1 VTTRR
6 LAIAASGMAVSVTDS
21 VLPGLPMH
29 RPDGR
34 PFDPPAELA
43 RIREEQPLRR
53 MLFPDRHIGWLATGH
68 AQVRA
73 VLCDRRFSSRYE
85 LMHLPYA
92 VPGAAELP
100 PAAPG
105 DLSGVDAP
113 HHTRYRRLLAGKFT
127 VRRMGQ
133 LTDRT
138 AEITAETLDAME
150 RQGPPLDLVTAYA
163 QPIPALLICEM
174 LGVPY
179 EDREQF
185 QDHALTMTGL
195 NATMD
200 ERMQAWVAVTEYVGR
215 LARAK
220 RADPTD
226 DLLSDMTD
234 SDLTDDELAG
244 LGSFLLGAGL
254 DTTANML
261 GLGVFALLQHPE
273 QLAAW
278 RAEPELTDQA
288 VEELMRYLSITPIG
302 ARAALE
308 DVEIDDHLVK
318 AGETVALSIHAAN
331 RDPLRFPNPDMLDI
345 RRNAGGHLG
354 FGFGAHQCLGQH
366 LARVEMRVAF
376 PALLSRFPT
385 LRLAQPADEVPLRGD
400 CDIYG
405 VYQLLVE
412 W

>member
-1 VTTRR
+1 
-6 LAIAASGMAVSVTDS
+6 MQ
-21 VLPGLPMH
+21 
-29 RPDGR
+29 RPEGQ
-34 PFDPPAELA
+34 PFDPPAALA
-43 RIREEQPLRR
+43 HIREERPLCR
-53 MLFPDRHIGWLATGH
+53 MLFPDGHVGWLATGH
-68 AQVRA
+68 AEVRE
-73 VLCDRRFSSRYE
+73 VLADRRFSSRYE
-85 LMHLPYA
+85 LLHLPYSI
-92 VPGAAELP
+92 PGADELP
-100 PAAPG
+100 AAAPG

-113 HHTRYRRLLAGKFT
+113 HHTRYRKLLAGKFT
-127 VRRMGQ
+127 VRRMRQ
-133 LTDRT
+133 LADRT
-138 AEITAETLDAME
+138 AQVTADTLDAME
-150 RQGPPLDLVTAYA
+150 RHGPPLDLVTAYA

-179 EDREQF
+179 EDRQQF
-185 QDHALTMTGL
+185 QDHAQTVTGL
-195 NATMD
+195 NATME
-200 ERMQAWVAVTEYVGR
+200 ERGQAWLAVTEYIDR

-220 RADPTD
+220 RTDPTD
-226 DLLSDMTD
+226 DILSDMTE
-234 SDLTDDELAG
+234 SDLADDELAG

-278 RAEPELTDQA
+278 RAEPELSDTA

-308 DVEIDDHLVK
+308 DVEIGGQLIK
-318 AGETVALSIHAAN
+318 AGETVTLSIQAAN
-331 RDPLRFPNPDMLDI
+331 RDPLRFAHPDVLDI
-345 RRNAGGHLG
+345 RRNAGGQLG

-366 LARVEMRVAF
+366 LARMEMRVAF

-385 LRLAQPADEVPLRGD
+385 LRLAQPADTVPLRSD

-405 VYQLLVE
+405 VYRLQVA

>member
-1 VTTRR
+1 
-6 LAIAASGMAVSVTDS
+6 MQ
-21 VLPGLPMH
+21 
-29 RPDGR
+29 RPDGQ
-34 PFDPPAELA
+34 PFDPPAELT

-53 MLFPDRHIGWLATGH
+53 MLFPDGHLGWLATGH
-68 AQVRA
+68 AEVRE
-73 VLCDRRFSSRYE
+73 VLADRRFSSRYE
-85 LMHLPYA
+85 LLHLPFSI
-92 VPGAAELP
+92 PGADDLP
-100 PAAPG
+100 VAAPG

-127 VRRMGQ
+127 VRRMRQ
-133 LTDRT
+133 LADRT
-138 AEITAETLDAME
+138 AQITADTLDAME

-179 EDREQF
+179 EDRQQF
-185 QDHALTMTGL
+185 QDHAQTMTGL
-195 NATMD
+195 NATME
-200 ERMQAWVAVTEYVGR
+200 ERGQAWLAVTGYIDQ

-226 DLLSDMTD
+226 DILSDMTD

-261 GLGVFALLQHPE
+261 GLGVFALLQHPD

-278 RAEPELTDQA
+278 RAEPELSDTA

-308 DVEIDDHLVK
+308 DVEIGGQLIK
-318 AGETVALSIHAAN
+318 AGETVTLSIQAAN
-331 RDPLRFPNPDMLDI
+331 RDPLRFAHPDVLDI
-345 RRNAGGHLG
+345 RRNAGGQLG

-366 LARVEMRVAF
+366 LARMEMRVAF
-376 PALLSRFPT
+376 PALLSRFPM
-385 LRLAQPADEVPLRGD
+385 LRLAQPADTVPLRSD

-405 VYQLLVE
+405 VYRLQVA

>member
-1 VTTRR
+1 MT
-6 LAIAASGMAVSVTDS
+6 ASTES
-21 VLPGLPMH
+21 VLPGLPMQ
-29 RPDGR
+29 RPDGQ

-53 MLFPDRHIGWLATGH
+53 MLFPDGHLGWLATGH
-68 AQVRA
+68 AEVRA
-73 VLCDRRFSSRYE
+73 VLADRRFSSRYE
-85 LMHLPYA
+85 LLHLPFSI
-92 VPGAAELP
+92 PGADELP
-100 PAAPG
+100 AAAPG

-127 VRRMGQ
+127 VRRMRQ
-133 LTDRT
+133 LADRT
-138 AEITAETLDAME
+138 AQITADTLDAME

-179 EDREQF
+179 EDRQQF

-195 NATMD
+195 NATME
-200 ERMQAWVAVTEYVGR
+200 ERGQAWLAVTEYIDR

-226 DLLSDMTD
+226 DILSDMTD

-261 GLGVFALLQHPE
+261 GLGVFALLEHRE
-273 QLAAW
+273 QLEAW
-278 RAEPELTDQA
+278 RAEPELSDTA

-308 DVEIDDHLVK
+308 DVEIGGQLIK
-318 AGETVALSIHAAN
+318 AGETVALSIQAAN
-331 RDPLRFPNPDMLDI
+331 RDPLRFAQPDVLDI
-345 RRNAGGHLG
+345 RRNAGGQLG

-366 LARVEMRVAF
+366 LARMEMRVAF

-385 LRLAQPADEVPLRGD
+385 LRLAQPADTVPLRSD

-405 VYQLLVE
+405 VYRLQVA

>member
-1 VTTRR
+1 MT
-6 LAIAASGMAVSVTDS
+6 ASTES
-21 VLPGLPMH
+21 VLPGLPMQ
-29 RPDGR
+29 RPDGQ

-53 MLFPDRHIGWLATGH
+53 MLFPDGHLGWLATGH
-68 AQVRA
+68 AEVRA
-73 VLCDRRFSSRYE
+73 VLADRRFSSRYE
-85 LMHLPYA
+85 LLHLPFSI
-92 VPGAAELP
+92 PGADELP
-100 PAAPG
+100 VAAPG

-127 VRRMGQ
+127 VRRMRQ
-133 LTDRT
+133 LADRT
-138 AEITAETLDAME
+138 AQITADTLDAME

-179 EDREQF
+179 EERQQF

-195 NATMD
+195 NATME
-200 ERMQAWVAVTEYVGR
+200 ERGQAWLAVTEYIDQ

-226 DLLSDMTD
+226 DILSDMTD

-261 GLGVFALLQHPE
+261 GLGVFALLQHPD

-278 RAEPELTDQA
+278 RAEPELSGTA

-308 DVEIDDHLVK
+308 DVEIGGQLIK
-318 AGETVALSIHAAN
+318 AGETVTLSIQAAN
-331 RDPLRFPNPDMLDI
+331 RDPLRFPHPDMLDI
-345 RRNAGGHLG
+345 RRNAGGQLG

-366 LARVEMRVAF
+366 LARMEMRIAF

-385 LRLAQPADEVPLRGD
+385 LRLAQPADTVPLRSD

-405 VYQLLVE
+405 VYRLQVA

>member
-1 VTTRR
+1 MT
-6 LAIAASGMAVSVTDS
+6 ASTES
-21 VLPGLPMH
+21 VLPGLPMQ

-43 RIREEQPLRR
+43 SIREEQPLRR
-53 MLFPDRHIGWLATGH
+53 MLFPDGHLGWLATGH
-68 AQVRA
+68 AEVRE
-73 VLCDRRFSSRYE
+73 VLADRRFSSRYE
-85 LMHLPYA
+85 LLHLPYA
-92 VPGAAELP
+92 IPGAVELP
-100 PAAPG
+100 VAAPG

-127 VRRMGQ
+127 VRRMRQ
-133 LTDRT
+133 LAERT
-138 AEITAETLDAME
+138 TQITADALDDME
-150 RQGPPLDLVTAYA
+150 KQGPPLDLVTAYA

-195 NATMD
+195 NATME
-200 ERMQAWVAVTEYVGR
+200 ERGQAWVAVTEYIDR
-215 LARAK
+215 LARTK

-226 DLLSDMTD
+226 DILSDMTD

-254 DTTANML
+254 DTTANMI
-261 GLGVFALLQHPE
+261 GLGVFALLEHPE

-278 RAEPELTDQA
+278 CAEPDLSDKA

-308 DVEIDDHLVK
+308 DVEIGGQLIK
-318 AGETVALSIHAAN
+318 AGETVTLSIQAAN
-331 RDPLRFPNPDMLDI
+331 RDPLRFADPDVLDI
-345 RRNAGGHLG
+345 RRNAGGQLG

-366 LARVEMRVAF
+366 LARMEMRVAF

-385 LRLAQPADEVPLRGD
+385 LRLAQPADTVPLRSD

-405 VYQLLVE
+405 VYRLQVG

>member
-1 VTTRR
+1 MTT
-6 LAIAASGMAVSVTDS
+6 STES
-21 VLPGLPMH
+21 VLPGLPMQ
-29 RPDGR
+29 RPAGR

-53 MLFPDRHIGWLATGH
+53 MLFPDGHLGWLATGH
-68 AQVRA
+68 AEVRE
-73 VLCDRRFSSRYE
+73 VLADRRFSSRYE
-85 LMHLPYA
+85 LLHLPYTI
-92 VPGAAELP
+92 PGAGDLP

-127 VRRMGQ
+127 VRRMRQ
-133 LTDRT
+133 LADRT
-138 AEITAETLDAME
+138 AEITAATLDAME

-179 EDREQF
+179 EDRAQF
-185 QDHALTMTGL
+185 EEHSLTMTGL

-200 ERMQAWVAVTEYVGR
+200 ERTHAWVAVTEYIDR

-220 RADPTD
+220 RAEPTD
-226 DLLSDMTD
+226 DILSDMTD

-261 GLGVFALLQHPE
+261 GLGVFALLEHPE

-278 RAEPELTDQA
+278 RAEPALSEQA
-288 VEELMRYLSITPIG
+288 VEELMRYLSITPTG

-308 DVEIDDHLVK
+308 DVEIGGQFIK
-318 AGETVALSIHAAN
+318 AGETVTLSIQAAN
-331 RDPLRFPNPDMLDI
+331 RDPLRFTDPDALDI
-345 RRNAGGHLG
+345 RRNAGGQLG

-366 LARVEMRVAF
+366 LARMEMRVAF

-385 LRLAQPADEVPLRGD
+385 LRLAERADEVPLRSD

-405 VYQLLVE
+405 VYRLRVG

>member
-1 VTTRR
+1 
-6 LAIAASGMAVSVTDS
+6 
-21 VLPGLPMH
+21 MH

-127 VRRMGQ
+127 VRRMRQ

-278 RAEPELTDQA
+278 RAEPGLTDQA

-331 RDPLRFPNPDMLDI
+331 RDPLPESRRARHPSECRWPSGLRI
-345 RRNAGGHLG
+345 RRASMPGPASGTRGDAG
-354 FGFGAHQCLGQH
+354 CL
-366 LARVEMRVAF
+366 
-376 PALLSRFPT
+376 P
-385 LRLAQPADEVPLRGD
+385 RLAVSVSDAASRPAGRRGAVARRLRYLRGVSAAGRVVTRQD
-400 CDIYG
+400 
-405 VYQLLVE
+405 
-412 W
+412 

>member
-1 VTTRR
+1 
-6 LAIAASGMAVSVTDS
+6 MQ
-21 VLPGLPMH
+21 
-29 RPDGR
+29 RPDGQ
-34 PFDPPAELA
+34 PFDPPAELT

-53 MLFPDRHIGWLATGH
+53 MLFPDGHLGWLATGH
-68 AQVRA
+68 AEVREILA
-73 VLCDRRFSSRYE
+73 DRRFSSRYE
-85 LMHLPYA
+85 LLHLPFSI
-92 VPGAAELP
+92 PGADDLP
-100 PAAPG
+100 VAAPG

-127 VRRMGQ
+127 VRRMRQ
-133 LTDRT
+133 LADRT
-138 AEITAETLDAME
+138 AQITADTLDAME

-179 EDREQF
+179 EDRQQF
-185 QDHALTMTGL
+185 QDHAQTMTGL
-195 NATMD
+195 NATME
-200 ERMQAWVAVTEYVGR
+200 ERGQAWLAVTGYIDQ

-226 DLLSDMTD
+226 DILSDMTD

-261 GLGVFALLQHPE
+261 GLGVFALLQHPD

-278 RAEPELTDQA
+278 RAEPELSDTA

-308 DVEIDDHLVK
+308 DVEIGGQLIK
-318 AGETVALSIHAAN
+318 AGETVTLSIQAAN
-331 RDPLRFPNPDMLDI
+331 RDPLRFAHPDVLDI
-345 RRNAGGHLG
+345 RRNAGGQLG

-366 LARVEMRVAF
+366 LARMEMRVAF
-376 PALLSRFPT
+376 PALLSRFPM
-385 LRLAQPADEVPLRGD
+385 LRLAQPADTVPLRSD

-405 VYQLLVE
+405 VYRLQVA

>member
-1 VTTRR
+1 MTT
-6 LAIAASGMAVSVTDS
+6 STES
-21 VLPGLPMH
+21 VLPGLPML
-29 RPDGR
+29 RPAGR

-43 RIREEQPLRR
+43 RIREERPLRR
-53 MLFPDRHIGWLATGH
+53 MLFPDGHLGWLATGH
-68 AQVRA
+68 AEVRE
-73 VLCDRRFSSRYE
+73 VLADRRFSSRYE
-85 LMHLPYA
+85 LLHLPYTI
-92 VPGAAELP
+92 PGAGDLP

-127 VRRMGQ
+127 VRRMRQ
-133 LTDRT
+133 LADRT
-138 AEITAETLDAME
+138 AEITAATLDAME

-179 EDREQF
+179 EDRAQF
-185 QDHALTMTGL
+185 EEHAFTMTGL

-200 ERMQAWVAVTEYVGR
+200 ERTHAWVAVTEYIDR

-220 RADPTD
+220 RAEPTD
-226 DLLSDMTD
+226 DILGDMTD

-261 GLGVFALLQHPE
+261 GLGVFALLEHPE

-278 RAEPELTDQA
+278 RAEPALSEQA
-288 VEELMRYLSITPIG
+288 VEELMRYLSITPTG

-308 DVEIDDHLVK
+308 DVEIGGQSHQ
-318 AGETVALSIHAAN
+318 SRRN
-331 RDPLRFPNPDMLDI
+331 RDAVDP
-345 RRNAGGHLG
+345 GG
-354 FGFGAHQCLGQH
+354 
-366 LARVEMRVAF
+366 
-376 PALLSRFPT
+376 
-385 LRLAQPADEVPLRGD
+385 QP
-400 CDIYG
+400 
-405 VYQLLVE
+405 
-412 W
+412 

>member
-1 VTTRR
+1 MT
-6 LAIAASGMAVSVTDS
+6 ASTESG
-21 VLPGLPMH
+21 LPGLPAQ

-53 MLFPDRHIGWLATGH
+53 MLFPDGHLGWLATGH
-68 AQVRA
+68 AEVRE
-73 VLCDRRFSSRYE
+73 VLADRRFSARYE
-85 LMHLPYA
+85 LLHLPYA
-92 VPGAAELP
+92 IAGVDELP
-100 PAAPG
+100 VAAPG

-113 HHTRYRRLLAGKFT
+113 HHTRYRRQLAGKFT
-127 VRRMGQ
+127 VRRMRQ
-133 LTDRT
+133 LADRT
-138 AEITAETLDAME
+138 AQITAETLDAME

-179 EDREQF
+179 RDREQF
-185 QDHALTMTGL
+185 QDYALTMTGL
-195 NATMD
+195 NATME
-200 ERMQAWVAVTEYVGR
+200 ERGLAWQAVTQYIDR

-226 DLLSDMTD
+226 DILSDMTD

-261 GLGVFALLQHPE
+261 GLGVFALLEHPE

-278 RAEPELTDQA
+278 RAEPDLSDKA

-308 DVEIDDHLVK
+308 DVEIGGHLVK
-318 AGETVALSIHAAN
+318 AGETVTVSIQAAN
-331 RDPLRFPNPDMLDI
+331 RDPLRFADPDVLDI
-345 RRNAGGHLG
+345 RRNAGGQLG

-366 LARVEMRVAF
+366 LARMEMRVAF

-385 LRLAQPADEVPLRGD
+385 LRLAQPADTVPLRSD

-405 VYQLLVE
+405 VYRLQVG

>member
-1 VTTRR
+1 MT
-6 LAIAASGMAVSVTDS
+6 ASTES
-21 VLPGLPMH
+21 VLPGLPMQ

-53 MLFPDRHIGWLATGH
+53 MLFPDGHLGWLATGH
-68 AQVRA
+68 AEVRE
-73 VLCDRRFSSRYE
+73 VLGDRRFSSRYE
-85 LMHLPYA
+85 LLHLPYEIR
-92 VPGAAELP
+92 GADALP
-100 PAAPG
+100 VAAPG

-127 VRRMGQ
+127 VRRMRQ
-133 LTDRT
+133 LADRT
-138 AEITAETLDAME
+138 AQITAETLDAME

-179 EDREQF
+179 EDRDQF

-195 NATMD
+195 NATM
-200 ERMQAWVAVTEYVGR
+200 EEVEQAWVAVTEYIDR

-226 DLLSDMTD
+226 DILSDMTD

-261 GLGVFALLQHPE
+261 GLGVFALLQHPD

-278 RAEPELTDQA
+278 RAEPELSDKA

-308 DVEIDDHLVK
+308 DVEIGGHLIK
-318 AGETVALSIHAAN
+318 AGETVTLSIQAAN
-331 RDPLRFPNPDMLDI
+331 RDPLRFGNPDVLDI
-345 RRNAGGHLG
+345 RRNAGGQLG

-366 LARVEMRVAF
+366 LARMEMRVAF

-385 LRLAQPADEVPLRGD
+385 LHLAQPADEVPLRSD

-405 VYQLLVE
+405 VYRLQVG

>member
-1 VTTRR
+1 
-6 LAIAASGMAVSVTDS
+6 
-21 VLPGLPMH
+21 LPMQ
-29 RPDGR
+29 RPEGQ

-43 RIREEQPLRR
+43 RIREERPLCR
-53 MLFPDRHIGWLATGH
+53 MLFPDGHVGWLATGH
-68 AQVRA
+68 AEVRE
-73 VLCDRRFSSRYE
+73 VLADRRFSSRYE
-85 LMHLPYA
+85 LLHLPYSI
-92 VPGAAELP
+92 PGADELP
-100 PAAPG
+100 AAAPG

-113 HHTRYRRLLAGKFT
+113 HHTRYRRVLAGKFT
-127 VRRMGQ
+127 VRRMRQ
-133 LTDRT
+133 LADRT
-138 AEITAETLDAME
+138 AQITADTLDAME
-150 RQGPPLDLVTAYA
+150 RHGPPLDLVTVYA

-179 EDREQF
+179 EDRQQF
-185 QDHALTMTGL
+185 QDHAQTMTGL
-195 NATMD
+195 NASME
-200 ERMQAWVAVTEYVGR
+200 ERGQAWLAVTEYIDR
-215 LARAK
+215 LALAK
-220 RADPTD
+220 RTDPTD
-226 DLLSDMTD
+226 DILSDMTD
-234 SDLTDDELAG
+234 SDLADDELAG

-278 RAEPELTDQA
+278 RAEPDLSDTA

-308 DVEIDDHLVK
+308 DVEISGQLIK
-318 AGETVALSIHAAN
+318 AGETVTLSIQAAN
-331 RDPLRFPNPDMLDI
+331 RDPLRFPHPDVLDI
-345 RRNAGGHLG
+345 RRNAGGQLG

-366 LARVEMRVAF
+366 LARMEMRVAF

-385 LRLAQPADEVPLRGD
+385 LRLAQPADTVPLRSD

-405 VYQLLVE
+405 VYRLEVA

>member
-1 VTTRR
+1 MT
-6 LAIAASGMAVSVTDS
+6 ASTES
-21 VLPGLPMH
+21 VLPGLPMR
-29 RPDGR
+29 RPDGQ
-34 PFDPPAELA
+34 PFDPPAELT

-53 MLFPDRHIGWLATGH
+53 MLFPDGHLGWLATGH
-68 AQVRA
+68 AEVREILA
-73 VLCDRRFSSRYE
+73 DRRFSSRYE
-85 LMHLPYA
+85 LLHLPFSI
-92 VPGAAELP
+92 PGADDLP
-100 PAAPG
+100 VAAPG

-127 VRRMGQ
+127 VRRMRQ
-133 LTDRT
+133 LADRT
-138 AEITAETLDAME
+138 AQITADTLDAME

-179 EDREQF
+179 EDRQQF
-185 QDHALTMTGL
+185 QDHAQTMTGL
-195 NATMD
+195 NATME
-200 ERMQAWVAVTEYVGR
+200 ERGQAWLAVTGYIDQ

-220 RADPTD
+220 RADP
-226 DLLSDMTD
+226 
-234 SDLTDDELAG
+234 TDDELAG

-261 GLGVFALLQHPE
+261 GLGVFALLQHPD

-278 RAEPELTDQA
+278 RAEPELSDTA

-308 DVEIDDHLVK
+308 DVEIGGQLIK
-318 AGETVALSIHAAN
+318 AGETVTLSIQAAN
-331 RDPLRFPNPDMLDI
+331 RDPLRFAHPDVLDI
-345 RRNAGGHLG
+345 RRNAGGQLG

-366 LARVEMRVAF
+366 LARMEMRVAF
-376 PALLSRFPT
+376 PALLSRFPM
-385 LRLAQPADEVPLRGD
+385 LRLAQPADTVPLRSD

-405 VYQLLVE
+405 VYRLQVA